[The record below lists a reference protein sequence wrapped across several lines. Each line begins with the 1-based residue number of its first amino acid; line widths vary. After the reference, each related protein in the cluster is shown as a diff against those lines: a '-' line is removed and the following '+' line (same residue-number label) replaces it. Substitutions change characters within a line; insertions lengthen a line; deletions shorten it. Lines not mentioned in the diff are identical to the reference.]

1 MSDERASKGSGQPP
15 RPLVLLVDDAAEY
28 IEVLGDALVDGYRLK
43 VANNG
48 LKALELAASA
58 SDPPDLIL
66 LDLLMP
72 GMDGYE
78 VLKRLKKSP
87 KTQDIPVLIMTAVE
101 EFESEKLGFE
111 LGCADYITKPIN
123 PVLVRARVKTHI
135 EQYRLLK
142 SEQELLEKTL
152 KGALAMLVEMLSVL
166 DPESFGIA
174 RRMGELSE
182 RVGRVLAMES
192 SWILGLAAV
201 LSQIGVV
208 TIPEQVLS
216 KARRQSILTTAER
229 EMYSRIP
236 EIGSTLIRNIPRLD
250 EVAEIVLYM
259 QKNVNGTG
267 FPNDAVSGDDIPLGS
282 RILRV
287 VYDYMNLLAHDGNHR
302 AALNDMYRRTTWYD
316 MDVVRALDKVLK
328 ERPRSILSK
337 PVPKLLEDLRPGD
350 VLATPLEAEDGR
362 IFIQIGTILGE
373 THLERIRNIARFV
386 KLRKPVFVEA

>member
-1 MSDERASKGSGQPP
+1 M
-15 RPLVLLVDDAAEY
+15 
-28 IEVLGDALVDGYRLK
+28 
-43 VANNG
+43 
-48 LKALELAASA
+48 
-58 SDPPDLIL
+58 
-66 LDLLMP
+66 
-72 GMDGYE
+72 
-78 VLKRLKKSP
+78 
-87 KTQDIPVLIMTAVE
+87 
-101 EFESEKLGFE
+101 
-111 LGCADYITKPIN
+111 
-123 PVLVRARVKTHI
+123 

-182 RVGRVLAMES
+182 RMGKFLGMES

-208 TIPEQVLS
+208 TIPDQVLT
-216 KARRQSILTTAER
+216 KVRRRAILSTVER

-236 EIGSTLIRNIPRLD
+236 EIGSTLIRNIPRLED
-250 EVAEIVLYM
+250 VAEIVLYM
-259 QKNVNGTG
+259 QKNINGTG
-267 FPNDAVSGDDIPLGS
+267 FPPGAVAGKEIPLGS

-287 VYDYMNLLAHDGNHR
+287 VYDYMNLVAQDGDPK
-302 AALNDMYRRTTWYD
+302 AALNDMYLRTTWYD
-316 MDVVRALDKVLK
+316 MDVLRVLDHLLK
-328 ERPRSILSK
+328 ERPRAILTQ
-337 PVPKLLEDLRPGD
+337 PVPRLLEDLRPGD

-386 KLRKPVFVEA
+386 KLKKPVLVEE